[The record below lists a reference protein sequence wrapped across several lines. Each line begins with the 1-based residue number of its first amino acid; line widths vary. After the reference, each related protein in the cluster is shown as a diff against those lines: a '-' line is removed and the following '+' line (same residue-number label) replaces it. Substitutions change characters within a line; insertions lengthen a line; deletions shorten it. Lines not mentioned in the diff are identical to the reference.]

1 MPTFRF
7 FLYLLLL
14 ALSYLYRVSYS
25 GWFGLYL
32 FLAMITAPLLLLL
45 LSLPSVLST
54 SLTLQA
60 ENAIFHHKSG
70 SLGLCFSCRS
80 LLPVGRVRIW
90 LAVENRFTGKKD
102 SSVITLYGVG
112 SQTHPVELPT
122 ARCGQLC
129 ARVTRWECSDLLGL
143 FSFRRKCPER
153 ALCTVLPAAAEPDS
167 PIDFDASL
175 RSAVQLKPKYGGGFA
190 EEHDLREY
198 RPGDSANSI
207 HWKLSSKTDTLIV
220 REALEQENREIFAV
234 LSRVGEDD
242 RGLEVLYW
250 LSLELLRR
258 ELPHLLAADR
268 LYPVGN
274 EEECLAAFSRLLAA
288 PYGEPCGFDAMRARC
303 IFRVFSGEVRTQ

>member
-1 MPTFRF
+1 MPTFRLF
-7 FLYLLLL
+7 IYLLLL

-32 FLAMITAPLLLLL
+32 FLAMITGPLLLLL
-45 LSLPSVLST
+45 LSLPSVLSIGLRLE
-54 SLTLQA
+54 SEPSVQR
-60 ENAIFHHKSG
+60 NRG
-70 SLGLCFSCRS
+70 CSLGLCFSCRS
-80 LLPVGRVRIW
+80 LLPVGRVKIW
-90 LAVENRFTGKKD
+90 LTTENRFTGTKE

-112 SQTHPVELPT
+112 SQTHRIDLPT
-122 ARCGQLC
+122 GRCGQLC
-129 ARVTRWECSDLLGL
+129 FRVTRWECRDLLGL
-143 FSFRRKCPER
+143 LSFRRRGPER
-153 ALCTVLPAAAEPDS
+153 AYCTVLPTPREPGR
-167 PIDFDASL
+167 PVDFDAAL
-175 RSAVQLKPKYGGGFA
+175 RSAVQLKPKYGGGFS

-207 HWKLSSKTDTLIV
+207 HWKLSSKTDSLIV

-242 RGLEVLYW
+242 RGLDTLYW

-258 ELPHLLAADR
+258 EQAHLITADR

-274 EEECLAAFSRLLAA
+274 EEECLAAFTRLLAA
-288 PYGEPCGFDAMRARC
+288 PCGEPCGFDAMRARC